1 MYNLHTHIQKININ
15 IMNYTI
21 KKENLARLRTNSE
34 LEGMPMNGA
43 SKFTEITEFERYLI
57 QEGIKLIAL
66 DGAIPNKAMT
76 KLLKDYDLIENNEK
90 TIEKNSTLFKVNAEN
105 ISDVVKAITND
116 AISNEFTIKN
126 GTLYDGRL
134 FYTYDNS
141 LPVSIIEPNV
151 KTRWIEFIQFSR
163 IDSLPIFKQF
173 IQESTG
179 DFISAN
185 NTFPAS
191 NSMISCITNIAGINI
206 TPISIDLI
214 AAFKIE

>member
-1 MYNLHTHIQKININ
+1 MHHSKLLNNHMYNLHTHIQKININ

-151 KTRWIEFIQFSR
+151 KTRWIEFIQ
-163 IDSLPIFKQF
+163 
-173 IQESTG
+173 
-179 DFISAN
+179 
-185 NTFPAS
+185 
-191 NSMISCITNIAGINI
+191 
-206 TPISIDLI
+206 
-214 AAFKIE
+214 